1 MKKKIIAVI
10 AAVVVIIA
18 TVTGVLVWDYNNP
31 VAEIEVM
38 QHGGYDTPLFFT
50 LTHNRFIQNKTI
62 YDKAH
67 EFNELIEADYLAF
80 LENYEQPYNVKVNV
94 VEDDD
99 KLIVTY
105 FGTATQNGKEVEY
118 FVQKT
123 YNIDFTTAIY
133 GSADLP
139 VK

>member
-18 TVTGVLVWDYNNP
+18 TVTGVVVWDYNNP

-50 LTHNRFIQNKTI
+50 LTHNRFIQNETI

-118 FVQKT
+118 FEQKT
-123 YNIDFTTAIY
+123 YDIDFATAIY

>member
-18 TVTGVLVWDYNNP
+18 TVTGVVVWDYNNP

-50 LTHNRFIQNKTI
+50 LTHNRFIQNATI

-118 FVQKT
+118 FEQKT
-123 YNIDFTTAIY
+123 YNIDFATVIY